1 MTEKEKIKY
10 LRALDPE
17 GLKRDSDEVL
27 TAYLL
32 TAGEL
37 ILNKRYPY
45 NRPDDA
51 VVPTRNHVTQCRIAL
66 YLLNKRGGEG
76 EISHSENGI
85 SRSYGAADVP
95 AALLNEVIPYCGVP
109 L

>member
-1 MTEKEKIKY
+1 MTESEKIKF

-17 GLKRDSDEVL
+17 GLKRDSDDVL

-32 TAGEL
+32 TAAES
-37 ILNKRYPY
+37 ILNKRFPY
-45 NRPDDA
+45 NRPENA
-51 VVPTRNHVTQCRIAL
+51 TVPVRNHVTQCRIAL
-66 YLLNKRGGEG
+66 FLLNKRGGEG
-76 EISHSENGI
+76 QLSHSENGI
-85 SRSYGAADVP
+85 SRSFSTDDIP